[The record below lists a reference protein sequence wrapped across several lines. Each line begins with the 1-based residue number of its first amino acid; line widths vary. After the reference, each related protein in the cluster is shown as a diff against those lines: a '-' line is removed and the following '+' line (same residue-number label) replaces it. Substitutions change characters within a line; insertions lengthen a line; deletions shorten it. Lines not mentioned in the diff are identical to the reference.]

1 MGKKAAM
8 IIEIEV
14 DDKGSPKIRNL
25 GELASKTADRIDRG
39 NRKAASGYSVLEGR
53 IRSAKKSLAAF
64 AAGYISLQGARA
76 LVSIADEYTMIDAKI
91 NLGTKSQEQFN
102 QVYER
107 LYALGRETGSQLV
120 VNAQAFSKLA
130 LSGEYQV
137 QELLR
142 SQEILNKSMVV
153 SGATTAENASFM
165 LQYAQAMGSGVV
177 NGDELRSMNE
187 ANAYIMQKVGDE
199 LGIGIAGLKEWGAE
213 GKLTAELFFNALL
226 KVGDEV
232 DAQFDSM
239 PVTVGR
245 AMNSL
250 REVFKRVIGDG
261 NAATGATTSLAGA
274 ITDLADTIEANRGSI
289 TGLFTDIVEGAAQG
303 IDTVMRF
310 RNTFIAFKDLAW
322 NKISVGDYLSL
333 TPEQQRVYPEIRTE
347 LSMIHDL
354 TRRING
360 EGSGFPFTDKRQQWK
375 ADLPEMEAAVEALRA
390 RIEKKIS
397 LSVTVQPEPAKSLED
412 VQHSDPEVKDL
423 SGVSGGELERAL
435 ARFEDAYL
443 KATLTTTDYELAKLD
458 QLYHDYAAHV
468 TDKARLDAWYM
479 AEWTRINDEQVEAE
493 QARIGAVE
501 ADLDRM
507 FQEEARASSEA
518 AAALAAAY
526 REVVG
531 DLEGIRPRLA
541 FDMRFEALE
550 EQARSYL
557 ETGLAPEL
565 VSAWQAQMQNLLQR
579 EQTLASDDFFGG
591 LSVGLEQ
598 SLADMQTWGEA
609 AAGIANDV
617 FTGMT
622 DALSAFVMTGKLDVA
637 DLANAIIEQ
646 LVRITIQ
653 TQIVQP
659 LLTGLFGG
667 GGGGLFGGLL
677 GSVFSSAQ
685 GNVVSGIS
693 TYSNSIVS
701 APTFAPGATRIAAYA
716 AGGAVFGEA
725 GPEAILPLTRMS
737 GGELGVKAAGT
748 PALPP
753 QITVNIHEA
762 AGTQTTVEQSDDGMT
777 LDIIV
782 EQVEHAMSG
791 RMSRGAGLSPF
802 LDSRYR
808 RQ

>member
-289 TGLFTDIVEGAAQG
+289 TGLFTDIVEGTAQG

-322 NKISVGDYLSL
+322 NKISMGDYLSL

-397 LSVTVQPEPAKSLED
+397 LSVTVQPEPAKSPED
-412 VQHSDPEVKDL
+412 VQHSDPEVNDL

-493 QARIGAVE
+493 QARIDAVE

-526 REVVG
+526 REVAG
-531 DLEGIRPRLA
+531 DLEGIRPR
-541 FDMRFEALE
+541 
-550 EQARSYL
+550 
-557 ETGLAPEL
+557 
-565 VSAWQAQMQNLLQR
+565 QNLLQR

-622 DALSAFVMTGKLDVA
+622 DALAAFVMTGKLDVA
-637 DLANAIIEQ
+637 DLANTIIEQ

-693 TYSNSIVS
+693 AYSNSIVS
-701 APTFAPGATRIAAYA
+701 APTFAPGATRISAYA